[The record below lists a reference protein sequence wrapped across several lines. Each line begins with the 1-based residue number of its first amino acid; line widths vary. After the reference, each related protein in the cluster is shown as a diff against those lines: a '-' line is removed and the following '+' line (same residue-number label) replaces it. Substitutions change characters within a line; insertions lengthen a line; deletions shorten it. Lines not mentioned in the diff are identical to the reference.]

1 MFISAQV
8 VRPVAVFQSSHLFP
22 SCLSWAS
29 LSRCQSVQTFGV
41 LCTLSLSRTFPFYGK
56 RQGSVGRNPVP
67 ENMTSH
73 PATVTFRHPWN
84 AAVTPLGLVNISHYT
99 DNACVC
105 VRACVRVC
113 VRVCACMRACVRVC
127 VRACLRVCVR
137 ACVWFVCV
145 RACVCACAYVYVSVC
160 VRVCVCAC
168 LCVCAS
174 VYACVRVAERE

>member
-84 AAVTPLGLVNISHYT
+84 AAVTPLDLVNISHHT

-105 VRACVRVC
+105 VRAC

-145 RACVCACAYVYVSVC
+145 RARVCACVYVYVSVC

-174 VYACVRVAERE
+174 VYACVCVAERE